1 VGTHLTID
9 DRPSMWVRR
18 AQVGSGS
25 AALLAP
31 LQGIMLG
38 GGKSRG
44 AGLLY
49 GDAASS
55 QPHLSAPRFEI
66 SHCSWCLH
74 ETAHAAVT
82 QGGFFG

>member
-1 VGTHLTID
+1 
-9 DRPSMWVRR
+9 
-18 AQVGSGS
+18 VGSGS

-31 LQGIMLG
+31 LQGVLG
-38 GGKSRG
+38 GGKSRGG

-49 GDAASS
+49 GDAASA
-55 QPHLSAPRFEI
+55 QPHFSAPRFEI

-82 QGGFFG
+82 RGGFFG